1 LKPTS
6 ASSIVRPH
14 LWLRAQEC
22 VLPERDEVHVWRAD
36 LNQVDSTVRACYELL
51 RPDERQRADK
61 FHFPRDREHFT
72 VARGVLRQ
80 ILGGYLGS
88 APEQVRFAYNKYGK
102 PALADDGGD
111 VNELLSFNV
120 SHSKGIALYAVAG
133 GRRRVGLD
141 IEHLREDFDSLTLA
155 ERFFSPTEVAAL
167 RALPAEQQR
176 VAFFNCWTRK
186 EAYIKALGEGLSH
199 PLDKFSVSL
208 APGEPAA
215 LLSTDDNP
223 QEALRWS
230 FVELSPGD
238 GYVAALAVEGDAP
251 PLVSCRQW
259 LEEFSRK
266 TLRAPMVS

>member
-1 LKPTS
+1 MKHTS
-6 ASSIVRPH
+6 APSIGKPH
-14 LWLRAQEC
+14 LWLRAEEC

-36 LNQVDSTVRACYELL
+36 LNPGDSTVRACYELL
-51 RPDERQRADK
+51 QPDERLRADK

-102 PALADDGGD
+102 PALAADAFDAP
-111 VNELLSFNV
+111 LSFNV
-120 SHSKGIALYAVAG
+120 SHSKDIALYAIAG

-155 ERFFSPTEVAAL
+155 ERFFSHAEVAAL

-176 VAFFNCWTRK
+176 TAFFNCWTRK

-223 QEALRWS
+223 EEASRWS
-230 FVELSPGD
+230 LVELSPGD
-238 GYVAALAVEGDAP
+238 GYVAALACEGDAP

-259 LEEFSRK
+259 HEEFSRK
-266 TLRAPMVS
+266 TLRAPTVS